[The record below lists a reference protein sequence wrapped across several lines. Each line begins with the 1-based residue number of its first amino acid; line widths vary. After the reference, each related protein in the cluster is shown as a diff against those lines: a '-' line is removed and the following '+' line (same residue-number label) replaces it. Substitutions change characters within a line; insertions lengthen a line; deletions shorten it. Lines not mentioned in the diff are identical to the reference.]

1 MITLPLAT
9 TAAKT
14 ATTAAKGAAA
24 DSTEIGADIGSASS
38 GTADGASSE
47 NAGFLTLLGNKLLTL
62 AQQGQ
67 TALPASASA
76 TAAAAADDKETG
88 SPKAKLNA
96 LLAALDKPETLNAL
110 LQPAKTTDQ
119 DKTGATADAS
129 ENSDAA
135 AATTLSNNDM
145 QALQALFAMLPPTQ
159 QQPAATV
166 AKASDTLSEGS
177 IKGGS
182 GSANATLASLLSGAN
197 ANANGSEETAKGS
210 DKSSQL
216 SGSSTLN
223 TTNSAAATQKSDAT
237 AATLNSAF
245 QQVLGQVS
253 KDNDKENS
261 SSTTQT
267 TITSSVISAASAAVT
282 PATSSLVTAPATPQ
296 LNSQLGS
303 PEWQQALGQQI
314 VMFSRNGQQT
324 AELHLHPQDL
334 GSIQI
339 SLKLD
344 SDQAQLSM
352 VSNHSQVRA
361 ALEAAMPQLREA
373 LAQNGINLGQT
384 NVSSDA
390 FQQGQSFSGQQE
402 QQRDNSRGNTFSL
415 TAENDS
421 DVTPIAVPAALQARA
436 SGSNAVDIF
445 A

>member
-1 MITLPLAT
+1 MITLPLAN

-14 ATTAAKGAAA
+14 ATASTHGAAA
-24 DSTEIGADIGSASS
+24 DATDVGTDIG
-38 GTADGASSE
+38 GTATAHGAHTGS
-47 NAGFLTLLGNKLLTL
+47 AGFLALLGNKLL

-67 TALPASASA
+67 TALPASAVAAVAA
-76 TAAAAADDKETG
+76 TDDKDAA

-110 LQPAKTTDQ
+110 LQPTKTSADGKELALTDTR
-119 DKTGATADAS
+119 DGS
-129 ENSDAA
+129 ETAA
-135 AATTLSNNDM
+135 AATPLSSSDM
-145 QALQALFAMLPPTQ
+145 QAMQALFAMLPQ
-159 QQPAATV
+159 AQQPAATL
-166 AKASDTLSEGS
+166 AKGSDSLAEGT
-177 IKGGS
+177 IKS
-182 GSANATLASLLSGAN
+182 GNGNANATLSSLLASAGGTNAPAVSGDEN
-197 ANANGSEETAKGS
+197 AKE
-210 DKSSQL
+210 
-216 SGSSTLN
+216 SGSRTLN
-223 TTNSAAATQKSDAT
+223 GNTPLSAAAETPKNDV
-237 AATLNSAF
+237 ATLNSAF
-245 QQVLGQVS
+245 QQVLGQVT
-253 KDNDKENS
+253 KDSDKDSAGAS
-261 SSTTQT
+261 SQT
-267 TITSSVISAASAAVT
+267 AITPSAISAASAAIT
-282 PATSSLVTAPATPQ
+282 PATTSVVSAPAAPQ
-296 LNSQLGS
+296 LSSQLGS

-361 ALEAAMPQLREA
+361 ALEAAMPQLKEA

-390 FQQGQSFSGQQE
+390 QAQSQSFGGQQE
-402 QQRDNSRGNTFSL
+402 QRNNSRGNTFSL
-415 TAENDS
+415 AGDTDS
-421 DVTPIAVPAALQARA
+421 DITPIAVPASLQSRA